1 MMHGMYNAAMN
12 EEMPRP
18 RRTDEPLIEQQ
29 VAQPVEPVTVGEP
42 VVEAPPAEEEKSD
55 AVLAEEPFTI
65 EGGKKRAT
73 DAVDRV
79 KQAGKEFSQDITTRP
94 LLDAVGSYF
103 TRGIDALISLAEG
116 LERKPRGR
124 K

>member
-12 EEMPRP
+12 EELEKTP
-18 RRTDEPLIEQQ
+18 E
-29 VAQPVEPVTVGEP
+29 EPVAEETP
-42 VVEAPPAEEEKSD
+42 VVEEEVVETAD
-55 AVLAEEPFTI
+55 ADDEGFTI
-65 EGGKKRAT
+65 EKGKERAAA
-73 DAVDRV
+73 AVGRV
-79 KQAGKEFSQDITTRP
+79 KQAGKEFGEDITTRP

-116 LERKPRGR
+116 LERKKGSR